1 MDILFKNNQPT
12 VAVPGGSVF
21 NGLVSLGRAGANVT
35 FISEVGG
42 DHVGEIILNFMK
54 DNGISTDNVMVYPDR
69 KSPVSLAFLN
79 EKNDA
84 EYSFYKDYPSLRLD
98 VDMPEVTSDDI
109 VMFGS
114 FYAITPQLRDK
125 VKELLDKARKVGA
138 IIYYDVNFR
147 STHANE
153 AIKLMPTILE
163 NFEYA
168 DIVRGSTE
176 DFGNMFGITDAD
188 KVYQH
193 KVGFYLDIN
202 LFKQIG
208 NDQPVKVKETDG
220 KLYYYENGKGVEKG
234 LIKFVNTYADKNITS
249 IAFPKLGCGNGEL
262 SWDDVRP
269 LMEKY
274 LKPLP
279 IDVYIYLGVIPD
291 SPPEHKIRKAVQKYF
306 RIFTISSCEMHEY
319 FVIDTF

>member
-1 MDILFKNNQPT
+1 
-12 VAVPGGSVF
+12 
-21 NGLVSLGRAGANVT
+21 
-35 FISEVGG
+35 
-42 DHVGEIILNFMK
+42 MK
-54 DNGISTDNVMVYPDR
+54 ENGINTDSVMVYPDR
-69 KSPVSLAFLN
+69 KSPISLAFLN

-193 KVGFYLDIN
+193 KVGFYCPRFICTNGGEGLCLRTKTITKDYPVAP
-202 LFKQIG
+202 LQTVSTIG
-208 NDQPVKVKETDG
+208 AGDNF
-220 KLYYYENGKGVEKG
+220 NAG
-234 LIKFVNTYADKNITS
+234 LVFGLLKN
-249 IAFPKLGCGNGEL
+249 
-262 SWDDVRP
+262 R
-269 LMEKY
+269 
-274 LKPLP
+274 
-279 IDVYIYLGVIPD
+279 
-291 SPPEHKIRKAVQKYF
+291 IRKSDLDELTEADWDKIVASGMSFSREVCVSLDNY
-306 RIFTISSCEMHEY
+306 ISKEFAASL
-319 FVIDTF
+319 